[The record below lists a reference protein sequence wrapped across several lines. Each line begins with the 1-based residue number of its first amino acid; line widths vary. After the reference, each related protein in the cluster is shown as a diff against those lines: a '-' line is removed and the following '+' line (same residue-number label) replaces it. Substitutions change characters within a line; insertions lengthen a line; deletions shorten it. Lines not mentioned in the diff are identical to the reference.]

1 MPGVIRIPR
10 HDVLLHGAPY
20 LSEPVRQARR
30 ACHGGTDMV
39 GAVKAQNVQV
49 SVLPLILRA

>member
-30 ACHGGTDMV
+30 ARHGGTCMV
-39 GAVKAQNVQV
+39 GTVKAQNVQV